1 MPTVVWPAP
10 AMTSASTAPWRM
22 SEGALR
28 KYRPLA
34 AYVEKV
40 FDVLAG
46 ENCTTPAAVI
56 LSITVALTPD
66 DAAPMIASTLAARR
80 RSTVWLAM
88 SVVVSPESPWSM
100 TMGLPSTPR
109 SEEHTSELQSL
120 MRISYAV
127 ICLKKH
133 ISL

>member
-1 MPTVVWPAP
+1 MPTVVWPSP

-28 KYRPLA
+28 KYRPLS

-88 SVVVSPESPWSM
+88 SVVVSTESPWSIAK
-100 TMGLPSTPR
+100 GLRWEGR
-109 SEEHTSELQSL
+109 SVGK
-120 MRISYAV
+120 RGGRNV
-127 ICLKKH
+127 R
-133 ISL
+133 